1 MILLYCQ
8 ILHKKPYILQAIDIV
23 NYTTASVLDKPD
35 KFKSYVS
42 SERSLRRLME

>member
-23 NYTTASVLDKPD
+23 NYTTASVLDKP
-35 KFKSYVS
+35 
-42 SERSLRRLME
+42 ESLNHTYHQNVLLED